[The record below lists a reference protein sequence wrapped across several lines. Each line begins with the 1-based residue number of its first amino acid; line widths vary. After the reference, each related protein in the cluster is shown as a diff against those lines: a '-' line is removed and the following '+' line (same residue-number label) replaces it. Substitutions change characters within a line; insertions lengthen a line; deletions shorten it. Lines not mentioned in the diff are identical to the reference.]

1 MSKAN
6 AIKVV
11 EKNPGEKIAYEQS
24 GTKVIFGDDELM
36 VNAARY
42 QKDWPVQVDICAD
55 ENKNLVIGVGVG
67 RYYVAQM
74 DIPATEYKEVEVE
87 AEETEAATE
96 TTSESDS
103 TEENQTAV
111 KKQLV
116 AQPLDMG
123 KVVLT
128 LWSIDDLKSN
138 N

>member
-24 GTKVIFGDDELM
+24 GTKIFFGDDELM
-36 VNAARY
+36 VNAAKY

-55 ENKNLVIGVGVG
+55 ENSNLVIGVGVG
-67 RYYVAQM
+67 RYYVAQV
-74 DIPATEYKEVEVE
+74 DIPATEYKEIEVE
-87 AEETEAATE
+87 AEETAGT
-96 TTSESDS
+96 DS
-103 TEENQTAV
+103 TEETQTTT

-116 AQPLDMG
+116 AQPLDMA

-128 LWSIDDLKSN
+128 LWSIDDLKAN

>member
-24 GTKVIFGDDELM
+24 DTKIFFGDDELM
-36 VNAARY
+36 VNAAKY

-55 ENKNLVIGVGVG
+55 ENRNLVIGVGIG
-67 RYYVAQM
+67 RYYVAQV
-74 DIPATEYKEVEVE
+74 DIPATEYKEIEVE
-87 AEETEAATE
+87 AEETTDTE
-96 TTSESDS
+96 SAEKP
-103 TEENQTAV
+103 QTAT

-116 AQPLDMG
+116 AQPLDMA

-128 LWSIDDLKSN
+128 LWSIDDLKVN

>member
-6 AIKVV
+6 TIKVV

-24 GTKVIFGDDELM
+24 GTKIFFGDDELM
-36 VNAARY
+36 VNAAKY

-55 ENKNLVIGVGVG
+55 ENRNLVIGVGVG
-67 RYYVAQM
+67 RYYVAQV
-74 DIPATEYKEVEVE
+74 DIPATEYKEIEVE
-87 AEETEAATE
+87 AEETTAAMLDT
-96 TTSESDS
+96 DS
-103 TEENQTAV
+103 TEETQTTA

-116 AQPLDMG
+116 AQPLDMA

-128 LWSIDDLKSN
+128 LWSIDDLKAN

>member
-24 GTKVIFGDDELM
+24 GTRIFFGDDELM
-36 VNAARY
+36 VNAEKY

-55 ENKNLVIGVGVG
+55 ENSNLVIGVGVG

-74 DIPATEYKEVEVE
+74 DIPATEYKEIEVE
-87 AEETEAATE
+87 AEETPDT
-96 TTSESDS
+96 DS
-103 TEENQTAV
+103 TEETQTTT

-116 AQPLDMG
+116 AQPLDMT

-128 LWSIDDLKSN
+128 LWSIDDLKVN

>member
-24 GTKVIFGDDELM
+24 DTKIFFGDDELM
-36 VNAARY
+36 VNAAKY

-55 ENKNLVIGVGVG
+55 ENRNLVIGVGIG
-67 RYYVAQM
+67 RYYVAQV
-74 DIPATEYKEVEVE
+74 DIPATEYKEIEVE
-87 AEETEAATE
+87 AEETTD
-96 TTSESDS
+96 TDS
-103 TEENQTAV
+103 TEETQTTT

-116 AQPLDMG
+116 AQPLDMA

-128 LWSIDDLKSN
+128 LWSIDDLKVN

>member
-24 GTKVIFGDDELM
+24 GTRIFFGDDELM
-36 VNAARY
+36 VNAAKY

-55 ENKNLVIGVGVG
+55 ENSNLVIGVGVG
-67 RYYVAQM
+67 RYYVAQV
-74 DIPATEYKEVEVE
+74 DIPATEYKEIEVE
-87 AEETEAATE
+87 AEETAGT
-96 TTSESDS
+96 DS
-103 TEENQTAV
+103 TEETQTTT

-116 AQPLDMG
+116 AQPLDMA

-128 LWSIDDLKSN
+128 LWSIDDLKAN

>member
-36 VNAARY
+36 VNAAKY

-87 AEETEAATE
+87 AEETAAMIADDDNGEIAEE
-96 TTSESDS
+96 T
-103 TEENQTAV
+103 QTTT
-111 KKQLV
+111 KTQLV
-116 AQPLDMG
+116 AQPLDMA

-128 LWSIDDLKSN
+128 LWGIDDLKAIN
-138 N
+138 